1 MLVHPTS
8 SYSFSEPLEVVGLD
22 LPLIPGEQPVGL
34 SPTGTSASQVMC
46 PHAEIL
52 LETTYAIMA
61 VAPADAGI
69 AVPARANT
77 VLAGGGPVES

>member
-1 MLVHPTS
+1 
-8 SYSFSEPLEVVGLD
+8 
-22 LPLIPGEQPVGL
+22 
-34 SPTGTSASQVMC
+34 
-46 PHAEIL
+46 
-52 LETTYAIMA
+52 MA